1 MVRISRAIRF
11 LYLLFVFLV
20 AGSDAVPLDS
30 SSEVSFCTFKIM
42 DDDESRSLDAK
53 EFRKGIHDYGLTEM
67 DQETIDE
74 LFTIFD
80 KDGSG
85 TVSLAEFIE
94 TMHQFSGQGED
105 EKISFLFKVYDLN
118 GEYSVFLD
126 NLAFLAIQFP
136 QFAITQKFSSKLL
149 ECFG

>member
-1 MVRISRAIRF
+1 MGKGKEEFTLDEFKKIVPSRNVR
-11 LYLLFVFLV
+11 LFVQ
-20 AGSDAVPLDS
+20 
-30 SSEVSFCTFKIM
+30 IM
-42 DDDESRSLDAK
+42 GLQYLFQ
-53 EFRKGIHDYGLTEM
+53 EFFVERA
-67 DQETIDE
+67 
-74 LFTIFD
+74 FRIFD